1 MKPSDNVIIY
11 IERSKVHAMKRFISS
26 LLLILMVISMI
37 TGCAPKKDE
46 TPQDEQSNENS
57 VYRYAHDPRD
67 NPEAMKDILEDPDAV
82 YGFSPDPES
91 TRLSSFAEYD
101 WTDPAFVA
109 QAKEERIAY
118 HNSMESMI
126 DILYS
131 LREEGAS
138 TEEMARAVSAE
149 RNRLRL
155 AANSDDP
162 QKLAKIKQSNL
173 ETYGQEEGPT
183 ADQLFEKYGSW
194 AIVIQKA
201 FSPNLGMD
209 VICGLY
215 DDYYSLYIELGLVD
229 AAEN

>member
-1 MKPSDNVIIY
+1 MKLLDNVIIY
-11 IERSKVHAMKRFISS
+11 IEGYKVHAMKRFISS
-26 LLLILMVISMI
+26 LLLILMAMSMVY
-37 TGCAPKKDE
+37 GCSLKKEDV
-46 TPQDEQSNENS
+46 PQDEKNNEKS
-57 VYRYAHDPRD
+57 VYRYTHDPRD
-67 NPEAMKDILEDPDAV
+67 NPEAMKDILEDPNAV

-91 TRLSSFAEYD
+91 TRLGPFAEYD
-101 WTDPAFVA
+101 WTDPVFVA

-126 DILYS
+126 DILY
-131 LREEGAS
+131 RMRDEGAS
-138 TEEMARAVSAE
+138 TEEMARAISAE

-155 AANSDDP
+155 EANSDDP
-162 QKLAKIKQSNL
+162 EKLSKIKQSNL

-183 ADQLFEKYGSW
+183 AEQLFEKYGSW
-194 AIVIQKA
+194 ALVIQKA

-215 DDYYSLYIELGLVD
+215 DEYYSVYIELGLAD

>member
-1 MKPSDNVIIY
+1 
-11 IERSKVHAMKRFISS
+11 
-26 LLLILMVISMI
+26 
-37 TGCAPKKDE
+37 
-46 TPQDEQSNENS
+46 
-57 VYRYAHDPRD
+57 
-67 NPEAMKDILEDPDAV
+67 
-82 YGFSPDPES
+82 
-91 TRLSSFAEYD
+91 
-101 WTDPAFVA
+101 
-109 QAKEERIAY
+109 
-118 HNSMESMI
+118 SMESMI

>member
-1 MKPSDNVIIY
+1 MKLSDNVIIY

-46 TPQDEQSNENS
+46 IPQDEQSNENS
-57 VYRYAHDPRD
+57 VYRYVHDPRE
-67 NPEAMKDILEDPDAV
+67 NPEAMKDILENPDAV

-91 TRLSSFAEYD
+91 TRLGSFAEYD
-101 WTDPAFVA
+101 RTDPAFVA

-215 DDYYSLYIELGLVD
+215 DDYYSLYIELGLVE